1 MKHVEL
7 HLKAKMENIGE
18 SLSQQTQGKLYA
30 KGSGWYLTYR
40 ETPAEG
46 MEVSTTL
53 KIFAEEGRALV
64 IRTGSV
70 QMRQEYRLGQW
81 TQGKYVSPH
90 GVMWMETKAER
101 IGFDAKKRQL
111 ELAYMLKLNDEDLG
125 RYILT
130 IDWQE
135 L

>member
-1 MKHVEL
+1 MKHVQL
-7 HLKAKMENIGE
+7 QLQTKMENVGE
-18 SLSQQTQGKLYA
+18 SLTQQAKGKLYA

-40 ETPAEG
+40 ETLDEG

-53 KIFAEEGRALV
+53 KVFAEEGRALV

-70 QMRQEYRLGQW
+70 QMRQEYILGQW

-101 IGFDAKKRQL
+101 IGFDAENRRL
-111 ELAYMLKLNDEDLG
+111 ELDYLLKLNEEDLG